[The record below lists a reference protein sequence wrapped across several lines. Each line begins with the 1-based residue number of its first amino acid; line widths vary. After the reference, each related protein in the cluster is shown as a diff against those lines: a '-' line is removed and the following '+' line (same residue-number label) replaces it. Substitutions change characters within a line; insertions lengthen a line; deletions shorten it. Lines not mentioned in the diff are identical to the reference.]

1 MENTLL
7 NSDLQEVREGF
18 KIENLEGATWAF
30 RKLRAIENKE
40 ADIKAIAEEEMARIT
55 SWRDAELKQYEA
67 DKQYFSF
74 LLEEYYKNEKAKDK
88 KFKLSTPYGKVTA
101 RKSSKWNYEN
111 EEALVKYLK
120 DNKPELVRVK
130 EEVNKTELKKVFKDG
145 VDKET
150 GEVLPFVTI
159 EETETITV
167 KSRVGGI
174 NMNLKFRPLKASE
187 IDVRIQSA
195 TEKGVY
201 YYFIKMLDVI

>member
-40 ADIKAIAEEEMARIT
+40 ADIKAIAEEEIARIT
-55 SWRDAELKQYEA
+55 AWRDAELKQYEG

-101 RKSSKWNYEN
+101 RKSNKWNYEN

-150 GEVLPFVTI
+150 GEILPFVTI

-167 KSRVGGI
+167 K
-174 NMNLKFRPLKASE
+174 AE
-187 IDVRIQSA
+187 
-195 TEKGVY
+195 
-201 YYFIKMLDVI
+201 

>member
-7 NSDLQEVREGF
+7 QNDLVEQREGF
-18 KIENLEGATWAF
+18 KIENLEGATWAV

-40 ADIKAIAEEEMARIT
+40 AEIKVIAEEEINRVNA
-55 SWRDAELKQYEA
+55 WKEKELEQYA
-67 DKQYFSF
+67 KDKEYFSY
-74 LLEEYYKNEKAKDK
+74 LLEEFYRAEKAKDK

-130 EEVNKTELKKVFKDG
+130 EEVNKTELKKVFKNG

-167 KSRVGGI
+167 KV
-174 NMNLKFRPLKASE
+174 E
-187 IDVRIQSA
+187 
-195 TEKGVY
+195 
-201 YYFIKMLDVI
+201 

>member
-30 RKLRAIENKE
+30 RKLRAIEKKE
-40 ADIKAIAEEEMARIT
+40 TDIKAIAEEEMARIT
-55 SWRDAELKQYEA
+55 SWRDSELKQYEA

-101 RKSSKWNYEN
+101 RKSNKWNYEN

-145 VDKET
+145 VDKVT
-150 GEVLPFVTI
+150 GEILPFVTI

-167 KSRVGGI
+167 K
-174 NMNLKFRPLKASE
+174 AE
-187 IDVRIQSA
+187 
-195 TEKGVY
+195 
-201 YYFIKMLDVI
+201 

>member
-40 ADIKAIAEEEMARIT
+40 ADIKAIAEEEEMARIT

-167 KSRVGGI
+167 K
-174 NMNLKFRPLKASE
+174 AE
-187 IDVRIQSA
+187 
-195 TEKGVY
+195 
-201 YYFIKMLDVI
+201 

>member
-18 KIENLEGATWAF
+18 KVENLERATWAF

-40 ADIKAIAEEEMARIT
+40 ADIKAIAEEEIARIT
-55 SWRDAELKQYEA
+55 AWRDAELKQYEG

-150 GEVLPFVTI
+150 GEILPFVTI

-167 KSRVGGI
+167 K
-174 NMNLKFRPLKASE
+174 AE
-187 IDVRIQSA
+187 
-195 TEKGVY
+195 
-201 YYFIKMLDVI
+201 

>member
-7 NSDLQEVREGF
+7 NTYLQEEVREGF
-18 KIENLEGATWAF
+18 KIESLEEATWAF

-40 ADIKAIAEEEMARIT
+40 ADIKATAEKEIAGIE
-55 SWRDAELKQYEA
+55 SWKDKELKQYES
-67 DKQYFSF
+67 DKQYFGF

-150 GEVLPFVTI
+150 GEILPFVTI

-167 KSRVGGI
+167 K
-174 NMNLKFRPLKASE
+174 AE
-187 IDVRIQSA
+187 
-195 TEKGVY
+195 
-201 YYFIKMLDVI
+201 

>member
-40 ADIKAIAEEEMARIT
+40 ADIKAIAEEEIARIT
-55 SWRDAELKQYEA
+55 AWRDAELKQYEG

-120 DNKPELVRVK
+120 DNKQELVRVK

-145 VDKET
+145 VDKAT
-150 GEVLPFVTI
+150 GEILPFVTI

-167 KSRVGGI
+167 K
-174 NMNLKFRPLKASE
+174 AE
-187 IDVRIQSA
+187 
-195 TEKGVY
+195 
-201 YYFIKMLDVI
+201 